1 MDTKPGAKPHCG
13 TSADVRVDG
22 EALDHPGRVDVFG
35 EVEVVGAGVARRGG
49 DDRCGMERRG
59 AHHHVLTIDLGGECD
74 RVGDVD
80 IERLHAACAQRCQR
94 GLVAIDDGDVELG
107 RSRQQLHDRLT
118 DLACSDQRQLRCRRG
133 IHPATVTPAQVQGP
147 LAWHGRLGVPWN
159 ATTTARHSRA
169 DIALATWGLFVGLA
183 LLLLAAGLF
192 GTLLGVRSELVGLP
206 TVVSSL
212 ISAAYYGGFLVGSRV
227 ALSALGRVGHIR
239 VYAALASLLS
249 AAMLAVGLTES
260 APAWAWLRFV
270 TGLCL
275 AGQYVVAESWLND
288 LATNENRGRLL
299 AIYAVV
305 TSGAFGIGQV
315 LLFTIDDALAV
326 TGFAI
331 ASIIT
336 SLAVAPVALSEDAV
350 APVVAKREHISLRD
364 LAKLV
369 PTGVVS
375 CLLVGMA
382 HGALT
387 GMAAIYATRVGLS
400 PGQVGLFV
408 AAPNIGGMLLHWPVS
423 AASDDIDRRAVG
435 ARRIARRDR
444 CGRCCCCSAHRPVP
458 MALLLMAVL
467 GGCSYPLYSIAA
479 AYTND
484 WIDPEHVNAAASQLV
499 TLYGVG
505 AMVGPFV
512 AAGMMIAIGPEGFFW
527 SAIVLH
533 GMLAAFFVYRLR
545 AWRAP
550 LAKRPWSEVSLPAR
564 AFFVPATVVAM
575 GRRYRDKRGQ

>member
-1 MDTKPGAKPHCG
+1 
-13 TSADVRVDG
+13 
-22 EALDHPGRVDVFG
+22 
-35 EVEVVGAGVARRGG
+35 
-49 DDRCGMERRG
+49 MERS
-59 AHHHVLTIDLGGECD
+59 
-74 RVGDVD
+74 
-80 IERLHAACAQRCQR
+80 
-94 GLVAIDDGDVELG
+94 DDGPSLN
-107 RSRQQLHDRLT
+107 R
-118 DLACSDQRQLRCRRG
+118 
-133 IHPATVTPAQVQGP
+133 
-147 LAWHGRLGVPWN
+147 
-159 ATTTARHSRA
+159 

-183 LLLLAAGLF
+183 LLLLAAGMF
-192 GTLLGVRSELVGLP
+192 GTLLGVRSELIKLP
-206 TVVSSL
+206 TAVSSL
-212 ISAAYYGGFLVGSRV
+212 ISASYYIGFLVGSRV

-275 AGQYVVAESWLND
+275 AGQYVVAESWLNN

-305 TSGAFGIGQV
+305 TSGAFGMGQV
-315 LLFTIDDALAV
+315 LLFAIDARV
-326 TGFAI
+326 ITGFAI

-350 APVVAKREHISLRD
+350 APLVAIREHISLRD

-369 PTGVVS
+369 PTGVFS

-400 PGQVGLFV
+400 TGRIGLFV

-435 ARRIARRDR
+435 FVASVGAIGAAVLLLL
-444 CGRCCCCSAHRPVP
+444 GPSTSS
-458 MALLLMAVL
+458 MALLLIAIL

-484 WIDPEHVNAAASQLV
+484 WIEPEHVNAAASQLV
-499 TLYGVG
+499 TLYGLG
-505 AMVGPFV
+505 AVVGPFV
-512 AAGMMIAIGPEGFFW
+512 AAGMMIVVGPKGFFW
-527 SAIVLH
+527 AAIGLH
-533 GMLAAFFVYRLR
+533 SLLATFFLYRLR

-550 LAKRPWSEVSLPAR
+550 LAKRPWGEVSLPAR

-575 GRRYRDKRGQ
+575 GRRYRSKRGR